1 MLTVQPPSSARAH
14 LTPCQAHPTTTPHAT
29 AAKSASFCDGVS
41 STAANGPSNGF
52 PKWPSDAARPQPTC
66 SQQTPGSSGKRATV
80 AQLATGDDEPC
91 SPMCPH
97 GDCAGCAFPTARTH
111 A

>member
-1 MLTVQPPSSARAH
+1 MLTAQPPSSARAH
-14 LTPCQAHPTTTPHAT
+14 LTPCPAHPTTTPHAT
-29 AAKSASFCDGVS
+29 AAKSASCCAGAKNA
-41 STAANGPSNGF
+41 AANGSATGSKASQRPEA
-52 PKWPSDAARPQPTC
+52 KPQPMHSTL
-66 SQQTPGSSGKRATV
+66 TLPASGRPATV
-80 AQLATGDDEPC
+80 AASATGDDEPC

>member
-1 MLTVQPPSSARAH
+1 MLTVQPPSSARAFAPMPSPSDH
-14 LTPCQAHPTTTPHAT
+14 EAERHRCEVRQLLRRRQQHG
-29 AAKSASFCDGVS
+29 SD
-41 STAANGPSNGF
+41 GPSNGF
-52 PKWPSDAARPQPTC
+52 PKWPSDAARPQPTF

-91 SPMCPH
+91 SPTCPQ
-97 GDCAGCAFPTARTH
+97 GDCAGCAFPPARIE

>member
-14 LTPCQAHPTTTPHAT
+14 LPPCPAHPTTTPHAT
-29 AAKSASFCDGVS
+29 AAKSASCCAGAKNA
-41 STAANGPSNGF
+41 AANGSATGSKASPR
-52 PKWPSDAARPQPTC
+52 PEAKPQPMHSTL
-66 SQQTPGSSGKRATV
+66 TLPASGRQATV
-80 AQLATGDDEPC
+80 AALVTGDDEPC

-97 GDCAGCAFPTARTH
+97 GDCAGCAFPPARIE